1 MCLLYLHS
9 RNTDTMVSV
18 DVGINFILIL
28 NSEESKM
35 NAYFMKGRLYFKFK
49 YLQYLS
55 VQCAPNTLI

>member
-1 MCLLYLHS
+1 
-9 RNTDTMVSV
+9 MVLV

-28 NSEESKM
+28 NSEEPKM

-55 VQCAPNTLI
+55 VQCASKTLI